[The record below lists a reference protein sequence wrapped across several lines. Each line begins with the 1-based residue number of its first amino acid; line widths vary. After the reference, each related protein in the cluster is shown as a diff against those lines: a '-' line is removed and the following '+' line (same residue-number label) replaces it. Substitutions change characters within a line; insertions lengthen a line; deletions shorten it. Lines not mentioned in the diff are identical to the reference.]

1 MTRQTPD
8 PSDPGPLEPEDDID
22 DETEPAEPIDDHEA
36 DEQPD
41 DARALPPDEGDSLA
55 EQAD

>member
-8 PSDPGPLEPEDDID
+8 PGEIEPEDDID
-22 DETEPAEPIDDHEA
+22 DEAEPAEPIDDHEA

-41 DARALPPDEGDSLA
+41 DARALPPDEGDGLV